1 VVERVDVLVVGA
13 GLSGICAAVK
23 LREAGFHDFAVI
35 DRASEIGGTWRDN
48 TYPGC
53 ACDVPS
59 ALYSFSF
66 EPKPDWSRFYAPQ
79 AEIQAYARTVV
90 DRHGVGPHLRL
101 GVEMVAANWSGD
113 RQRWLVETSDGQWEA
128 RALIAATGPW
138 HEPVVPDLP
147 GLQEFAGAAFH
158 SARWDHGLDMRGRR
172 VAVVGTGASAV
183 QFVPRIQPDVEQL
196 HVFQRTPHWV
206 LPKPDR
212 PVTGA
217 ERRLFQRLPATQRA
231 LRGAIYH
238 VGELFGRGMLRP
250 AVMRRLQRIGERHRR
265 RQVKD
270 AELRRLLEPRYTLGC
285 KRTLFS
291 NDWYPALTRPNVEV
305 VPAAVSEVRPH
316 SVIDTDGTER
326 EVDTIIFGTGFR
338 LLDMPIAQ
346 LVRGGDGRTLAEL
359 WQGSPRGYLGTV
371 VAGFPNLF
379 VLLGPNLGN
388 GHSSAT
394 VVMEDQTRYVVEAL
408 RTMDVQGLGSV
419 DVREDV
425 QREFNERVDAR
436 LAGSVWNA
444 GGCASYYIDPNG
456 RNSFMYPWSTMH
468 YRRRTRRFDLDDYRV
483 APAAA

>member
-1 VVERVDVLVVGA
+1 VNRVEVLVVGA

-23 LREAGFHDFAVI
+23 LRAAGIHDFVVI
-35 DRASEIGGTWRDN
+35 DRADEVGGTWRDN

-79 AEIQAYARTVV
+79 SEIRAYAHTVV
-90 DRHGVGPHLRL
+90 ERHGVASHLRL
-101 GVEMVAANWSGD
+101 GVDMTGA
-113 RQRWLVETSDGQWEA
+113 RWDGERRRWRVETTHGEWEA
-128 RALIAATGPW
+128 WALIAATGPW

-147 GLQEFAGAAFH
+147 GMEDFEGVAFH
-158 SARWDHGLDMRGRR
+158 SARWDHGVDMRGRR

-183 QFVPRIQPDVEQL
+183 QFVPQIQPMAERL

-212 PVTGA
+212 PVTDA
-217 ERRLFQRLPATQRA
+217 ERRIFQRLPATQRA
-231 LRGAIYH
+231 LRGAIYQL
-238 VGELFGRGMLRP
+238 GELFGRGMLRP
-250 AVMRRLQRIGERHRR
+250 AVMRRLQRIGERHLRA
-265 RQVKD
+265 QVAD
-270 AELRRLLEPRYTLGC
+270 PSLRRMLEPRYTLGC

-305 VPAAVSEVRPH
+305 VPAAVREVRAS
-316 SVIDTDGTER
+316 SVVGADGIER
-326 EVDTIIFGTGFR
+326 GVDTIVFGTGFK
-338 LLDMPIAQ
+338 LLDMPIAK
-346 LVRGGDGRTLAEL
+346 LVRGSDGRTIADV

-371 VAGFPNLF
+371 VSGFPNLF

-394 VVMEDQTRYVVEAL
+394 VVMEDQAHYIVEAL
-408 RTMDVQGLGSV
+408 RTMAARGLGSV
-419 DVREDV
+419 DVREEV
-425 QREFNERVDAR
+425 QRAFNARVDER

-444 GGCASYYIDPNG
+444 GGCASYYIDSNG

-468 YRRRTRRFDLDDYRV
+468 YRRHTRRFDVHDYRV
-483 APAAA
+483 APAAI